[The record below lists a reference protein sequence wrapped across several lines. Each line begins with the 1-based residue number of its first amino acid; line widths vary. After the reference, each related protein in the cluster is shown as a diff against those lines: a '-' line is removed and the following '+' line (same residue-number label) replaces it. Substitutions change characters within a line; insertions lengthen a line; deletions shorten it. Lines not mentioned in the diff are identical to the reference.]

1 MSDVSRESGWGWGEG
16 ETRRVRLDL
25 EEEDL
30 IFGDLYGGGL
40 RERGVRTAGRR
51 RRGIEWSNIGEEVG
65 LTINDLFLPDRA
77 SILIPSLPFLPPLLP
92 CPACPAPAPTATTSS
107 DYNTVN
113 TITDISNN
121 AVIQHILLAPP
132 SPSHIMTPLL
142 LPLLRCPL
150 CPSHSTLTAPVT
162 LYCGHTVCAKH
173 VSLPAYRPSS
183 SPQPHTHLPI
193 LLRLTPCPLQGCTAS
208 PAAPPPPLNIPASS
222 HVTFFP
228 AVGHQPDDDAST
240 FATIP
245 DSRIDVTVNNLAT
258 IIHRYD
264 HQLQAQSPQHLPGAD
279 SGSGSDSQTDEEILD
294 ARASPTQ
301 AFIPGS
307 SENTGEGP
315 SSIPRQVSS
324 DGSQQRPARMSARK
338 RRRKRLPPPRRLD
351 APAQSADQFE
361 KELLA
366 ELSCE
371 ICLTLYYQPITS
383 PCQHVSL
390 TILISL

>member
-1 MSDVSRESGWGWGEG
+1 
-16 ETRRVRLDL
+16 
-25 EEEDL
+25 
-30 IFGDLYGGGL
+30 
-40 RERGVRTAGRR
+40 
-51 RRGIEWSNIGEEVG
+51 
-65 LTINDLFLPDRA
+65 
-77 SILIPSLPFLPPLLP
+77 
-92 CPACPAPAPTATTSS
+92 
-107 DYNTVN
+107 
-113 TITDISNN
+113 
-121 AVIQHILLAPP
+121 LAPS
-132 SPSHIMTPLL
+132 SPSHIMIPLI
-142 LPLLRCPL
+142 LPLRCPL

-173 VSLPAYRPSS
+173 VSLPPHPSS
-183 SPQPHTHLPI
+183 SPQPHIHLPI

-208 PAAPPPPLNIPASS
+208 PAPPPPLNIPSSS

-228 AVGHQPDDDAST
+228 AVGHQPDHDASA

-245 DSRIDVTVNNLAT
+245 DTRVDVTVNNLAT

-264 HQLQAQSPQHLPGAD
+264 QQPQAQSPQHLPGTD
-279 SGSGSDSQTDEEILD
+279 SRSGSDSQTDEEILD
-294 ARASPTQ
+294 TRASSPT
-301 AFIPGS
+301 GS
-307 SENTGEGP
+307 SADTGEGP
-315 SSIPRQVSS
+315 SSIPRQLSS
-324 DGSQQRPARMSARK
+324 DGSQRYPARMTARK

-390 TILISL
+390 PIPLSF

>member
-1 MSDVSRESGWGWGEG
+1 
-16 ETRRVRLDL
+16 
-25 EEEDL
+25 
-30 IFGDLYGGGL
+30 
-40 RERGVRTAGRR
+40 
-51 RRGIEWSNIGEEVG
+51 
-65 LTINDLFLPDRA
+65 
-77 SILIPSLPFLPPLLP
+77 
-92 CPACPAPAPTATTSS
+92 
-107 DYNTVN
+107 
-113 TITDISNN
+113 
-121 AVIQHILLAPP
+121 
-132 SPSHIMTPLL
+132 MTPPV
-142 LPLLRCPL
+142 LPLHCPL

-173 VSLPAYRPSS
+173 VSHPSS
-183 SPQPHTHLPI
+183 FPQPHTHLPV

-208 PAAPPPPLNIPASS
+208 PAAPPPLNIPSSS

-228 AVGHQPDDDAST
+228 AVGHQPDHDASA

-245 DSRIDVTVNNLAT
+245 DSRVDVTVNNLAT

-264 HQLQAQSPQHLPGAD
+264 QQPQAQSPQHIPGAD
-279 SGSGSDSQTDEEILD
+279 SGSGSDSETDEEILET
-294 ARASPTQ
+294 RTSSPTQ
-301 AFIPGS
+301 AFIAGS
-307 SENTGEGP
+307 SANTGEGP

-324 DGSQQRPARMSARK
+324 DGSHQRPARMTARK
-338 RRRKRLPPPRRLD
+338 RRRRRLLPPRRLD

-390 TILISL
+390 PIPLILILVDPSVILSDLLYKVPTPFLGP